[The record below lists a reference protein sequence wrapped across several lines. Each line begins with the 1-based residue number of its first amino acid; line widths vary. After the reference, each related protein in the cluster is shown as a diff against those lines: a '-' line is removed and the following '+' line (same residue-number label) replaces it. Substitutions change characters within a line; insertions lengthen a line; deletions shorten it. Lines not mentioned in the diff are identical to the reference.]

1 MNMRLRDSETQT
13 LTISSRGVGAGL
25 SRAASSSLIFLA
37 RIYQI
42 LISPFLGSH
51 CRFEPSCSHY
61 AIEAIGRRGVLRGGV
76 LTLRRISRCHPF
88 HSGGFDPVP

>member
-1 MNMRLRDSETQT
+1 MR
-13 LTISSRGVGAGL
+13 SRGL
-25 SRAASSSLIFLA
+25 AARLGRVASGSLIFLV

-42 LISPFLGSH
+42 LISPLLGSH
-51 CRFEPSCSHY
+51 CRFEPSCSQY
-61 AIEAIGRRGVLRGGV
+61 AIEAIGRRGALRGSG